1 MVESAFTGI
10 VRLPGFAF
18 ARFCITLLVPS
29 DFLLRH
35 AADAMASLQ
44 SWLASLS
51 PTQRLFLVA
60 LVVVAAHLVVLLIRR
75 VTTRWIHLSSKQSNR
90 KASSLLSLASSTL
103 IFVFYFAAG
112 GFLLTELGVPI
123 TAYLASASII
133 GLAVGFGSQGLVQ
146 DVVTGMTSIFSDV
159 YDIGD
164 MVEISAQVGVVKKI
178 GLRFLEIEN
187 PLGARVMIPNRSI
200 GNVINYRRGYIRCIA
215 DITLPPEQ
223 DATPREQIIERLK
236 LLAQG
241 VHDQFPGILVTP
253 PAIEGEKQTSAGRRF
268 LRIKF
273 RVWPGRGTPI
283 EQSFKQEVVQELAR
297 LDSAYK
303 DWMVAVYYEIEPK
316 H

>member
-1 MVESAFTGI
+1 MENIQA
-10 VRLPGFAF
+10 
-18 ARFCITLLVPS
+18 
-29 DFLLRH
+29 
-35 AADAMASLQ
+35 
-44 SWLASLS
+44 WLATLGSG
-51 PTQRLFLVA
+51 QRL
-60 LVVVAAHLVVLLIRR
+60 LVVVLVLAVAHVLVLLIRR
-75 VTTRWIHLSSKQSNR
+75 LTTHWIGLSSGRTNR
-90 KASSLLSLASSTL
+90 KWISLLSLISSAL
-103 IFVFYFAAG
+103 IFFFYFAAG

-123 TAYLASASII
+123 AAYLASASII

-146 DVVTGMTSIFSDV
+146 DVVTGMTSIFSDI

-215 DITLPPEQ
+215 DITLPADP
-223 DATPREQIIERLK
+223 DGLSREQLIDRLT

-241 VHDQFPGILVTP
+241 VHEQFPGILVTP
-253 PAIEGEKQTSAGRRF
+253 PAIEGEKKTSAGRHF

-297 LDSAYK
+297 LDASYK

-316 H
+316 R